1 MLKFK
6 TFTSKSV
13 IRIMKRHILFR
24 YQFFIIVTLFMILT
38 TSCGNKE
45 DCEGCDK
52 EAPWSNI
59 NADYCYATKEQCETE
74 TNEDCYRCD

>member
-1 MLKFK
+1 M
-6 TFTSKSV
+6 
-13 IRIMKRHILFR
+13 
-24 YQFFIIVTLFMILT
+24 TLT
-38 TSCGNKE
+38 PSCGNKE

-59 NADYCYATKEQCETE
+59 NADYCYTTKDQCETE